1 MTMQSRRDL
10 YQAHRLMTRRAAL
23 ALLRGEPDVPD
34 QPLRRLNV
42 AAFSGILAAVIVTVL
57 FFMWGLLGHSGSALQ
72 NQPGTLFIDK
82 QTGQNYVF
90 CDNGKLCPVLNYAS
104 ARLALRP
111 GASLNQQT
119 VSPSAIAKFPQG
131 PEIGIQGLPPLPDPS
146 LLVRQPWSICT
157 AQETAAGVALHPVTT
172 LSGGIQTG
180 GQPLGTGALLVKALD
195 QDQDWVI
202 WDAERMPIQPA
213 FIAALTNQTPDTVP
227 VVWLNSLP
235 QGPAF
240 APPAIAGRLDRVASP
255 AGGSARV
262 GQVYAV
268 SAAGST
274 QYYVLLQG
282 GRLASVTQTQARLLE
297 NEPSAPQ
304 QKTLIAS
311 QTSGH
316 LSSPLPGGALLP
328 SSVPKVAAPAPTDPL
343 CVVYSGGGSSLTRQ
357 VATGGQLPTGG
368 VTTGM
373 PGDVDQVALP
383 PERGALVAAAPGT
396 QPDSGVIS
404 YFLVADGR
412 RYALASTSVAG
423 MLGYSLSQAVQL
435 PAGVVRLIPQ
445 GPILNPAA
453 ASDPVPSGG

>member
-42 AAFSGILAAVIVTVL
+42 AAFSGILVAVIVTVL
-57 FFMWGLLGHSGSALQ
+57 FFMWGLLGHSGSPLQ

-90 CDNGKLCPVLNYAS
+90 CDGGKLCPVLNYAS
-104 ARLALRP
+104 ARLALNP

-131 PEIGIQGLPPLPDPS
+131 PEIGIRGLPPLPDPS

-157 AQETAAGVALHPVTT
+157 QQVTT
-172 LSGGIQTG
+172 PVIGTHTVTALSGGIQTG
-180 GQPLGTGALLVKALD
+180 GQPLGTGALLVRALD

-202 WDAERMPIQPA
+202 WDAQRMPIQPA
-213 FIAALTNQTPDTVP
+213 FIAALTNQTPATVP

-240 APPAIAGRLDRVASP
+240 APPTITGRGSTVPGPDGIRVPVGKVYQASIAGT
-255 AGGSARV
+255 
-262 GQVYAV
+262 
-268 SAAGST
+268 T
-274 QYYVLLQG
+274 QYYVMLQRG
-282 GRLASVTQTQARLLE
+282 LAQITQMQAALLE
-297 NEPSAPQ
+297 VELGAPNPATLSPSQ
-304 QKTLIAS
+304 VNS
-311 QTSGH
+311 H
-316 LSSPLPGGALLP
+316 LSAVKVPGDGLPANKP
-328 SSVPKVAAPAPTDPL
+328 SVAAPAAAVPL

-357 VATGGQLPTGG
+357 VDTGGQLPKGG
-368 VTTGM
+368 VTTDA

-396 QPDSGVIS
+396 EPDSGVIS

-435 PAGVVRLIPQ
+435 PAGVVQLIPQ
-445 GPILNPAA
+445 GPVLNPAA
-453 ASDPVPSGG
+453 ANDPVPSGG